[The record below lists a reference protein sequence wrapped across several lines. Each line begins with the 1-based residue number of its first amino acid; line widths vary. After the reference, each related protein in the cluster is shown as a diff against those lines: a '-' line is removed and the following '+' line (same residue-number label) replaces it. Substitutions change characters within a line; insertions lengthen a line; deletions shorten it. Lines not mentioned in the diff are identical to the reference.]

1 MTHFRVKTP
10 NYVPGFLNVM
20 DKLFSEDFQSAFV
33 NSNQPAVN
41 ITEKD
46 KSYDITLMAPGLNK
60 ADFKIALE
68 DNLLTISYEKQSSTE
83 KTEESADRSERFIKK
98 EFEIKSFKRSFN
110 VNEKL
115 NADEITASYENGLLT
130 VSLPKMEEQEAKVKT
145 ININ

>member
-10 NYVPGFLNVM
+10 NYVPGILNVM
-20 DKLFSEDFQSAFV
+20 DKLFSEDFQSSFV
-33 NSNQPAVN
+33 HSSHPAAN

-68 DNLLTISYEKQSSTE
+68 NNLLTISFEKNEE
-83 KTEESADRSERFIKK
+83 KTEETEKFIKK
-98 EFEIKSFKRSFN
+98 EFAIKSFKRSFT
-110 VNEKL
+110 VSEKL
-115 NADEITASYENGLLT
+115 NADEITAAYENGLLT
-130 VSLPKMEEQEAKVKT
+130 VNIPKSEEAEVKAKT